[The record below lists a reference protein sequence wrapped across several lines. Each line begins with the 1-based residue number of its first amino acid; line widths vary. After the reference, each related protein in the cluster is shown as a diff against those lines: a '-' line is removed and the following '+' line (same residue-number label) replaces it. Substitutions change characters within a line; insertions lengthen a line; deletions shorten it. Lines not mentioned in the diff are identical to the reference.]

1 MSEYPN
7 GNKIT
12 TKKSKSESSPNIKY
26 HESFDLSNLFM
37 SSGLY
42 VENVDHIENT
52 LHFYCKS
59 SDSLGVCTYCGYK
72 SKKVHSRY
80 QRDIHDLSILG
91 RKVLLTL
98 EVRKFFCKNSN
109 CSKRTFAEQPG
120 NEIFR
125 YRRRTRRCETAVIRQ
140 GLSVSS
146 GMASKL
152 LSFSGI
158 VLSRSTILRDLHHL
172 RPSAYKDVEEIG
184 IDDWAWR
191 KGLSYGTIV
200 IDLHHKRPIDLLD
213 NRAES
218 SFRSWMENHNK
229 VSLVSRDRSTEYS
242 SAIRSIDRPIIE
254 VADKFHL
261 IKNMS
266 DRFTKL
272 IGEHYS
278 DYRNVIRES
287 QIVKE
292 RLMYNELKDLESSL
306 KSERKDSRMVKFIEV
321 KKLQLKGTRPSE
333 IAKKLGI
340 ARQTVIK
347 FCEMGIL
354 PERNNKHRNKYHL
367 YSKYVENEA
376 ATGKALVKIYHE
388 ICQMG
393 FKGSLS
399 PFYEHYKYLS
409 DGHKGYRAKDY
420 KPIIK
425 KAETRSLLVP
435 IKLLSSMVTHSIF
448 SKKRSLEDEQLIELL
463 SRFTWFNQMYE
474 ASTAFYEL
482 ITGNDPDALIRW
494 MRKFWKTKVN
504 TLKAFITGIKM
515 DFKAVKNTIKYNIT
529 NGITEGFVNKLKV
542 VKRVMYGRAGLD
554 LLKRKM
560 IMEKILFN

>member
-1 MSEYPN
+1 MSEYPI

-12 TKKSKSESSPNIKY
+12 TKKSKSESSSNIKY
-26 HESFDLSNLFM
+26 HESFDISNLYT

-42 VENVDHIENT
+42 VENVDHFENK
-52 LHFYCKS
+52 LQFYCKS
-59 SDSLGVCTYCGYK
+59 PDSSGVCPYCGYK
-72 SKKVHSRY
+72 SKHVHSRY
-80 QRDIHDLSILG
+80 QRVVHDLSILG
-91 RKVLLTL
+91 REVLLVL

-158 VLSRSTILRDLHHL
+158 SLSRSTILRDLHRL
-172 RPSAYKDVEEIG
+172 RPSAYKDVKEIG

-200 IDLHHKRPIDLLD
+200 IDLRRKRPIDLLG

-218 SFRSWMENHNK
+218 CFRSWMENHNE
-229 VSLVSRDRSTEYS
+229 VNLVSRDRSTAYS
-242 SAIRSIDRPIIE
+242 SAIRSIDRPITEI
-254 VADKFHL
+254 ADKFHL

-266 DRFTKL
+266 ERFTKL
-272 IGEHYS
+272 ISEHYS
-278 DYRNVIRES
+278 DYRNAIRES
-287 QIVKE
+287 QSTKE
-292 RLMYNELKDLESSL
+292 ELMYNELKDLESSQES
-306 KSERKDSRMVKFIEV
+306 KRKNSRMTKFIEV
-321 KKLQLKGTRPSE
+321 KKLQLKGCKPFE
-333 IAKKLGI
+333 IANKLGI
-340 ARQTVIK
+340 ARQTATK
-347 FCEMGIL
+347 FCEMEIL

-367 YSKYVENEA
+367 YSKYVEDEA

-409 DGHKGYRAKDY
+409 DGHKGYRPKGF

-425 KAETRSLLVP
+425 KVETRSQLVP
-435 IKLLSSMVTHSIF
+435 IKMLSSMVRHTIF
-448 SKKRSLEDEQLIELL
+448 SKKRSPEDEQLIELL
-463 SRFTWFNQMYE
+463 SRFTWFKQMYE
-474 ASTAFYEL
+474 ASTAFYEI

-494 MRKFWKTKVN
+494 IRKFWKTEIN

-515 DFKAVKNTIKYNIT
+515 DFKAVKNTIKYNVT

-542 VKRVMYGRAGLD
+542 VKRIMYGRAGLE

>member
-1 MSEYPN
+1 MSEYPI

-12 TKKSKSESSPNIKY
+12 TKKSKPESSFNIKY
-26 HESFDLSNLFM
+26 RESYDISNLYTP
-37 SSGLY
+37 SGLY
-42 VENVDHIENT
+42 VENVDHFENT

-59 SDSLGVCTYCGYK
+59 SDTTGVCPYCSYK
-72 SKKVHSRY
+72 SRQVHSRY
-80 QRDIHDLSILG
+80 QRVVNDLSILG
-91 RKVLLTL
+91 KVVKLTL

-158 VLSRSTILRDLHHL
+158 VLSRSTILRDLHRL
-172 RPSAYKDVEEIG
+172 RPSEYKDVKEIG

-200 IDLHHKRPIDLLD
+200 IDLRHKRPIDLLGT
-213 NRAES
+213 RAES
-218 SFRSWMENHNK
+218 SFRSWMENHNE
-229 VSLVSRDRSTEYS
+229 VSLVSRDRSTAYS
-242 SAIRSIDRPIIE
+242 SAISSIDRPIIE
-254 VADKFHL
+254 IADKFHL
-261 IKNMS
+261 IKNIS
-266 DRFTKL
+266 ERFTKL

-278 DYRNVIRES
+278 DYRNALRES
-287 QIVKE
+287 QTVKE
-292 RLMYNELKDLESSL
+292 EIMYNELEVIESFQNSN
-306 KSERKDSRMVKFIEV
+306 KKDSRMVKFIEV
-321 KKLQLKGTRPSE
+321 KELQLKGYKPFE
-333 IAKKLGI
+333 IANKLGI
-340 ARQTVIK
+340 ARQTATK
-347 FCEMGIL
+347 FCKMEIL
-354 PERNNKHRNKYHL
+354 PEYNSKHRNKYHL
-367 YSKYVENEA
+367 YNKYVEDES
-376 ATGKALVKIYHE
+376 ATGKALYKIYHE

-393 FKGSLS
+393 FKGSRS

-409 DGHKGYRAKDY
+409 DGHKGYRPKDF
-420 KPIIK
+420 KPIIRK
-425 KAETRSLLVP
+425 VETRSKLVP
-435 IKLLSSMVTHSIF
+435 IKLLSSMVTNSIF
-448 SKKRSLEDEQLIELL
+448 SKKKNPEDEQLIELMY
-463 SRFTWFNQMYE
+463 RFTWFNQMYE
-474 ASTAFYEL
+474 ASIAFYEL

-515 DFKAVKNTIKYNIT
+515 DFKAVRNTIKYNVT

-554 LLKRKM
+554 LLKKKM
-560 IMEKILFN
+560 IMEKVLFN

>member
-1 MSEYPN
+1 
-7 GNKIT
+7 
-12 TKKSKSESSPNIKY
+12 
-26 HESFDLSNLFM
+26 
-37 SSGLY
+37 
-42 VENVDHIENT
+42 
-52 LHFYCKS
+52 
-59 SDSLGVCTYCGYK
+59 
-72 SKKVHSRY
+72 
-80 QRDIHDLSILG
+80 
-91 RKVLLTL
+91 
-98 EVRKFFCKNSN
+98 
-109 CSKRTFAEQPG
+109 
-120 NEIFR
+120 
-125 YRRRTRRCETAVIRQ
+125 
-140 GLSVSS
+140 
-146 GMASKL
+146 
-152 LSFSGI
+152 
-158 VLSRSTILRDLHHL
+158 
-172 RPSAYKDVEEIG
+172 
-184 IDDWAWR
+184 
-191 KGLSYGTIV
+191 
-200 IDLHHKRPIDLLD
+200 
-213 NRAES
+213 
-218 SFRSWMENHNK
+218 
-229 VSLVSRDRSTEYS
+229 
-242 SAIRSIDRPIIE
+242 
-254 VADKFHL
+254 
-261 IKNMS
+261 MS

-494 MRKFWKTKVN
+494 MKKFWKTKVN